1 MTEFFKRL
9 LHARGRKKQAA
20 RNFYVKKTQTLMR
33 IDSRPTTEINYL
45 LKNRFQTQVI
55 SRSTLASASET
66 CFVTKD
72 GMFRHNFNVAEI
84 VTLNSAIVDTEF
96 NHVYAIT
103 NRGAPVLLQES
114 SDWPSSTITQ
124 FHRIGSSISK
134 VTLANVSLGLGS
146 RGFYHMVVEDLSRI
160 ISLDKSNRILQYAQS
175 SGKSFEILA
184 AMSFEVISVPKFVRV
199 ENFTFVTHG
208 NDLGYLNSWQLNAL
222 RENFKDLKMAPS
234 GEKLYISRS
243 FTRRS
248 PSFEAG
254 LMEKLRNSGFRIVHL
269 EEMKF
274 EDQVRLLSSAEVIV
288 GVHGAG
294 LTGSLWAHQPL
305 VIELMEE
312 NYFNRCFEWQTLM
325 NNGKYERIFYT
336 AKSTDADVIFD
347 QIFTKLNAI

>member
-1 MTEFFKRL
+1 MTEFIKRL

-20 RNFYVKKTQTLMR
+20 RNFFVKKTQALMR
-33 IDSRPTTEINYL
+33 IDSKPTTEINYL
-45 LKNRFQTQVI
+45 LENRFHTQVI
-55 SRSTLASASET
+55 SRRTLASASE
-66 CFVTKD
+66 CSFVTKD
-72 GMFRHNFNVAEI
+72 GIFQHNFNSAEI
-84 VTLNSAIVDTEF
+84 ITLNSAIVDTEF
-96 NHVYAIT
+96 NHIYAIT

-124 FHRIGSSISK
+124 FHRIASSISE
-134 VTLANVSLGLGS
+134 VTRANVSLGLGS

-160 ISLDKSNRILQYAQS
+160 IALDKSKGILQYAQS
-175 SGKSFEILA
+175 SSKSFEILA
-184 AMSFEVISVPKFVRV
+184 AMSLEVISVPKFVRV

-222 RENFKDLKMAPS
+222 RDNFNDLKLAPT

-243 FTRRS
+243 LTRRS
-248 PSFEAG
+248 PTFEPE
-254 LMEKLRNSGFRIVHL
+254 LMEKLRNSGFKIIHL
-269 EEMKF
+269 EQMKF

-336 AKSTDADVIFD
+336 AKSADTHIIFD
-347 QIFTKLNAI
+347 QIFKKLNAI